1 MLPLIEGA
9 LPEHAL
15 EEVGARLAV
24 FEAGLRAEPWVPS
37 EGLAFDPWP
46 GPGDSEGGGF
56 D

>member
-1 MLPLIEGA
+1 VLPLIEGT
-9 LPEHAL
+9 LPAHAL

-24 FEAGLRAEPWVPS
+24 FEAGLLAEPWVTP
-37 EGLAFDPWP
+37 EGLSFDPWP